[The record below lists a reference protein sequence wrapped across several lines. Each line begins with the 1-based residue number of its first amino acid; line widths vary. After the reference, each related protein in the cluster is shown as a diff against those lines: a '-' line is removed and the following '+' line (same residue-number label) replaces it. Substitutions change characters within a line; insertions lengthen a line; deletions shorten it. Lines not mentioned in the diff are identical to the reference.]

1 MLMLIFSEPMAEKT
15 FSTEDVGGQKQGSE
29 EKKWPSYRMVE
40 ARMRKIYLRFY
51 KETYKSTDI
60 DRKTKELIA
69 IAASLGFSCQGCLEG
84 HLKKALEFGATR
96 QEISEAI
103 SITMGVAAAGV
114 VDQTD
119 IVAEKL
125 QLNHFE

>member
-1 MLMLIFSEPMAEKT
+1 MLVFSELMAEKSL
-15 FSTEDVGGQKQGSE
+15 STEDVGGQNQASE
-29 EKKWPSYRMVE
+29 EKKWPSYSMVE
-40 ARMRKIYLRFY
+40 ARMRKIYFRFY

-69 IAASLGFSCQGCLEG
+69 IAASLGFNCQGCLEG
-84 HLKKALEFGATR
+84 HLKKALGFGATW
-96 QEISEAI
+96 QEISETI

-125 QLNHFE
+125 ELNHFE

>member
-1 MLMLIFSEPMAEKT
+1 MLVFSELMAEKSL
-15 FSTEDVGGQKQGSE
+15 STEDVGGQNQASE
-29 EKKWPSYRMVE
+29 EKKWPSYSMVE
-40 ARMRKIYLRFY
+40 ARMRKIYFRFY

-69 IAASLGFSCQGCLEG
+69 IAASLGFNCQGCLEG
-84 HLKKALEFGATR
+84 HLKKALEFGATW
-96 QEISEAI
+96 QEISETI

-125 QLNHFE
+125 ELNHFE

>member
-1 MLMLIFSEPMAEKT
+1 MLIFSEFMTEKSL
-15 FSTEDVGGQKQGSE
+15 STEDVGGQQDGSGEKQ
-29 EKKWPSYRMVE
+29 WPSYSMVE
-40 ARMRKIYLRFY
+40 ARMRKIYFRFY

-69 IAASLGFSCQGCLEG
+69 IAASLGFNCSGCLEG
-84 HLKKALEFGATR
+84 HLKKALEYGATKE
-96 QEISEAI
+96 EISESIAI
-103 SITMGVAAAGV
+103 AMGVAAAGV

-125 QLNHFE
+125 ELNHFE

>member
-1 MLMLIFSEPMAEKT
+1 MLVFSELMAEKSL
-15 FSTEDVGGQKQGSE
+15 STEDVGGQNQASE
-29 EKKWPSYRMVE
+29 EKKWPSYSMVE
-40 ARMRKIYLRFY
+40 ARMRKIYFRFY

-69 IAASLGFSCQGCLEG
+69 IAASLGFNCEGCLEG
-84 HLKKALEFGATR
+84 HLKKGLEFGATR
-96 QEISEAI
+96 QEISETI

-125 QLNHFE
+125 QLDHFE